1 MALGELLAVRTQ
13 NHGDVCEGWNGCAQS
28 LVHHN
33 LTRSVGQVVIATND
47 VGNAHASVINNGGK
61 VIGWGAIRTED
72 DKVIKL
78 ASVKGYVTVNS
89 VVDNDVAAVQRNLDT
104 DGIRLASINAALCL
118 CRINV
123 SAGTL
128 IALEGVVALFCGL
141 LVFSKLLWR
150 AEARVC
156 LALCQQFICCLTIQ
170 IKTLG
175 LAIRTAIA
183 ALIGTLVPIKAKPLH
198 SAQNNLSVLFS

>member
-13 NHGDVCEGWNGCAQS
+13 NHGDMSEGWNRCAQS

-47 VGNAHASVINNGGK
+47 VSNAHASVINNGGK
-61 VIGWGAIRTED
+61 VVSWGTVRTED

-78 ASVKGYVTVNS
+78 ASIKGYVTVNS
-89 VVDNDVAAVQRNLDT
+89 VVDNDIAAVQRDFDA
-104 DGIRLASINAALCL
+104 DGIRLASINSALCFG
-118 CRINV
+118 RINV

-128 IALEGVVALFCGL
+128 IALEGVVALLCGL

-150 AEARVC
+150 AEARVR
-156 LALCQQFICCLTIQ
+156 LAFCQQFICCLTLQ
-170 IKTLG
+170 VKALS

-183 ALIGTLVPIKAKPLH
+183 ALIGALVPIKAKPLH
-198 SAQNNLSVLFS
+198 GAQNNLSVLLS

>member
-1 MALGELLAVRTQ
+1 M
-13 NHGDVCEGWNGCAQS
+13 
-28 LVHHN
+28 
-33 LTRSVGQVVIATND
+33 VIATND
-47 VGNAHASVINNGGK
+47 VGNAHASVINNGCK
-61 VIGWGAIRTED
+61 VIGWGAIRAED

-89 VVDNDVAAVQRNLDT
+89 VVDNNVAAIQWNFDANGV
-104 DGIRLASINAALCL
+104 RLTSINSALCL

-128 IALEGVVALFCGL
+128 IALEGVVTLLCGL
-141 LVFSKLLWR
+141 FVFSKLLWR

-170 IKTLG
+170 VKTLG

-183 ALIGTLVPIKAKPLH
+183 ALIGTLVPIKTKPLH
-198 SAQNNLSVLFS
+198 GAQNNLSVLLS